1 MDMDM
6 DKDKFESYKQD
17 LEKEFDEVIE
27 RGGNVSYFLYFPYHH
42 LTLKMKDYL
51 DDLLME
57 EAYRQI
63 ALGNLHKTD
72 FVVYKDSLITVSLD
86 TQEKQLEILNKML
99 EFFTNKEEYE
109 KCSDIHQ
116 LIKTIE

>member
-1 MDMDM
+1 MDMDR
-6 DKDKFESYKQD
+6 DKFEAYKQD
-17 LEKEFDEVIE
+17 LEKEFDEVVE

-63 ALGNLHKTD
+63 ALGNLQKTS

-99 EFFTNKEEYE
+99 EYFSNKEEYE

-116 LIKTIE
+116 LIKIIE